1 LEELPNVD
9 DIEEDNEAEKIGDY
23 VKKFNSM
30 VRTTKIKNKMSIVT
44 PVNVKLYASNEMIES
59 IKKVENDVK
68 ITLKINS
75 LEYIP
80 SQDRE
85 EVIIEKYENQPMG
98 V

>member
-1 LEELPNVD
+1 
-9 DIEEDNEAEKIGDY
+9 
-23 VKKFNSM
+23 
-30 VRTTKIKNKMSIVT
+30 
-44 PVNVKLYASNEMIES
+44 MIES